1 MNDTK
6 NVSIALLTITA
17 VLLGLL
23 VMGTMRG
30 NKAYAAAAAVGGRY
44 VMINGQNGTYTDL
57 IYVIDVI
64 DQTIN
69 VYAYNRKTHLLDPA
83 DQVDLRK
90 AFRTG
95 ARGIQPRGRKSPRR
109 GY

>member
-1 MNDTK
+1 MTDTK

-17 VLLGLL
+17 VLLGLVL
-23 VMGTMRG
+23 MGTIG
-30 NKAYAAAAAVGGRY
+30 ENKAYAGAAASAGRY

-57 IYVIDVI
+57 IYVIDVY

-69 VYAYNRKTHLLDPA
+69 VYAYNRKTNRIAPA

-90 AFRTG
+90 AFSGSKIIPKYR
-95 ARGIQPRGRKSPRR
+95 
-109 GY
+109 